1 MNISH
6 LKYCTEVILRK
17 AFCIF
22 IFFHF
27 PDSRLSILN
36 GLHIYFSLRDSA
48 IREYQSGI
56 RTGPT
61 GHATLFNQV
70 GRRPCVYQNTDP
82 VIKTFHNSRR
92 RRTDFK
98 IILQYSYYSLQRIIG
113 VFELIPDDRRVRG
126 FTGWRG
132 FEDF

>member
-1 MNISH
+1 MNHCID
-6 LKYCTEVILRK
+6 LILGK

-36 GLHIYFSLRDSA
+36 GLHFYFSLRDSA

-92 RRTDFK
+92 RRTYFK
-98 IILQYSYYSLQRIIG
+98 ISLKYSSRFHIISKKT
-113 VFELIPDDRRVRG
+113 FDVR
-126 FTGWRG
+126 
-132 FEDF
+132 E